1 MRRLTTMTP
10 AEFIFYQNHFWDCKK
25 SRLKWSVPHTEKSDY
40 NIITAKKAS
49 ETIKSDN
56 VRFDCSSRVQKSLIE
71 SRKKNMKAGIFLM
84 IGYHLHS
91 PLPKNICPASINGSV
106 YQETC
111 RLYSNK
117 KRPKQ

>member
-1 MRRLTTMTP
+1 MTP
-10 AEFIFYQNHFWDCKK
+10 TDIIFNLCILSEPFLGLQK

-71 SRKKNMKAGIFLM
+71 SRKKNYESWDFSHDWVPPPFSLTKK
-84 IGYHLHS
+84 HLPCFH
-91 PLPKNICPASINGSV
+91 
-106 YQETC
+106 
-111 RLYSNK
+111 
-117 KRPKQ
+117 